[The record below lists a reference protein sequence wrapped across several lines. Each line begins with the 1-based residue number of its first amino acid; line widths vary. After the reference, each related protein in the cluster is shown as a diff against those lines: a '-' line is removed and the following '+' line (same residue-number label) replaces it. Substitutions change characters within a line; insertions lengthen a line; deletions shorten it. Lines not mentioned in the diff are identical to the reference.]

1 MVPEEEEEEEETPLF
16 PVHGHIR
23 CSFCMCDVHFYSLQ
37 HRPRPKNVENGSINF
52 KRPYKKNHFVSQEV
66 VLTYRHFSENGSE
79 DVFDGR
85 SKFVFSHRFI

>member
-52 KRPYKKNHFVSQEV
+52 KRPYKKKSLCF
-66 VLTYRHFSENGSE
+66 TGGSLNLSS
-79 DVFDGR
+79 FL
-85 SKFVFSHRFI
+85 